1 MISVK
6 EAYWTERRRAK
17 KAEVELVEAVKD
29 KVKAESEV
37 RRLRERIRKLW
48 GERSEEESSP
58 WNGWEDA

>member
-6 EAYWTERRRAK
+6 EAYWTERRRAE

-48 GERSEEESSP
+48 GERSEEHSCCRRMI
-58 WNGWEDA
+58 

>member
-6 EAYWTERRRAK
+6 EAYWTERRRAE

-48 GERSEEESSP
+48 GERSEEESHC
-58 WNGWEDA
+58 EREE